1 MKTIGI
7 LLFIISHSLNA
18 KHFTQLNV
26 TSPIIDTIKCVAHD
40 TAVQITVEK
49 NAEFQDGDIL
59 KFRKYVM
66 SKIVMPKD
74 AILNRYQGKSIIKFI
89 VDWDGQV
96 KNVVVYKSS
105 GYKILDNE
113 AVRVIKKSPRWTS
126 AQNANICVPQQLI
139 LPIDFIN
146 FGVIGKQNY

>member
-7 LLFIISHSLNA
+7 ILFILFFSLSSN
-18 KHFTQLNV
+18 HFVPINI
-26 TSPIIDTIKCVAHD
+26 TSSITDTIECVAHD
-40 TAVQITVEK
+40 TAVQIAVEK
-49 NAEFQDGDIL
+49 NAEFENGDIL

-66 SKIVMPKD
+66 SNIVMPTD
-74 AILNRYQGKSIIKFI
+74 ALINRYQGRSFIKFI

-113 AVRVIKKSPRWTS
+113 AVRVIKKSPGWTS
-126 AQNANICVPQQLI
+126 AKIANICVPQQFVLS
-139 LPIDFIN
+139 IDFIN
-146 FGVIGKQNY
+146 LGVTGRQNY

>member
-7 LLFIISHSLNA
+7 ILFILFFSLSSN
-18 KHFTQLNV
+18 HFVQINI
-26 TSPIIDTIKCVAHD
+26 TSSITDTIKCVAHD

-49 NAEFQDGDIL
+49 NAEFENGDIL

-74 AILNRYQGKSIIKFI
+74 ALINRYQGKSIIKFI

-105 GYKILDNE
+105 GYKILDSE

-126 AQNANICVPQQLI
+126 AKTANICVPQQLI

-146 FGVIGKQNY
+146 LGVIGQQNN

>member
-7 LLFIISHSLNA
+7 ILFILFFSLSSN
-18 KHFTQLNV
+18 HFVPINI
-26 TSPIIDTIKCVAHD
+26 TSSITDTIECVAHD
-40 TAVQITVEK
+40 TAVQIAVEK
-49 NAEFQDGDIL
+49 NAEFENGDIL

-66 SKIVMPKD
+66 SNIVMPTD
-74 AILNRYQGKSIIKFI
+74 ALINRYQGRSFIKFI

-113 AVRVIKKSPRWTS
+113 AVRVIKNSPGWTS
-126 AQNANICVPQQLI
+126 AKTADICVPQQFV
-139 LPIDFIN
+139 LPVDFIN
-146 FGVIGKQNY
+146 LGVIGRQNH